1 MFSKGIL
8 MDIAALQIKLR
19 EFSNERNWEKYHSP
33 KNLSMALSVEASE
46 LLEIFQWLT
55 LEESQDKN
63 NISFRKK
70 DVQDELA
77 DILTY
82 LLMLADVLEINLET
96 AIQQK
101 ISENAKKYPADGEK
115 TPISKRRLD
124 DDINLDLTKLSREE
138 QVNYIKKNFS

>member
-1 MFSKGIL
+1 

-124 DDINLDLTKLSREE
+124 DDINLDLTKLSKEE